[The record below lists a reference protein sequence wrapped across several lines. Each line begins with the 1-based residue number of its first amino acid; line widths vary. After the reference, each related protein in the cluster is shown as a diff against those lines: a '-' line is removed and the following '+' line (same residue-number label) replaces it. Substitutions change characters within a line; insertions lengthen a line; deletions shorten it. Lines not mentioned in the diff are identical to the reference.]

1 MTPWWLQ
8 KPMRMI
14 QTNLREIDAKLDL
27 DAYIH
32 SLKEFSANV
41 VLFNVGGIMANYPTD
56 LVYHYHNP
64 YLQDVMVGKVL
75 ERVHQ
80 DGMRFLARFDFSKL
94 NEAYAEQHPEWL
106 YRSVKGKQINYNGQ
120 MHTCINGYYQQEYAL
135 EILTEAL
142 DRYPVDGVFFNMIGY
157 VTSDY
162 DHVYHGICQCQN
174 CQQRFDEMYS
184 LPLPVVE
191 DTKDPTFIKYE
202 DFKRVTSRLLFHRIH
217 DLVKGKN
224 PDAAICTYTHEGTD
238 IYRHESN
245 SGIERPQP
253 EWVYSASENVKQVLG
268 SWENMGIAN
277 AAVHFI
283 DFPYRH
289 AAVSPHLTYQ
299 RLAQNF
305 ACGGGM
311 DYYVIGHLDN
321 QDDRACFEG
330 VKTLFSFHQENEAH
344 FTGLSSVA
352 DVAII
357 LPSQNFSFGSIKEFR
372 GIFKMIAETHTLF
385 DVLHDSLLETAALER
400 LHPYQVVILP
410 DMRLMSAR
418 GKNLI
423 DNYVRAGGKVL
434 ATGFTGAYDSKGH
447 WLDTVDLRC
456 AGITKIQQLITFSQG
471 MYLRIRPGDKQ
482 TFREFYDLDIAH
494 LNGDLLACELD
505 ETATPYLGYIPPH
518 MFGPPEKCYY
528 TEETDIPGM
537 VSNRYGDGSCVFIP
551 WRIGAQYYQ
560 FSTHAQPRLI
570 KAALDNLL
578 GLQKSLFTNA
588 SPLVEIQAHRQESNR
603 NLIVNLVNLSGQSGA
618 ATLAPIEM
626 RELEIQTLCPGTPAS
641 VRCLWAQQVLDF
653 DYKDGTI
660 QFTVPRL
667 SLLESVIIN
676 LT

>member
-56 LVYHYHNP
+56 LVYHYRNP
-64 YLQDVMVGKVL
+64 YLQDDLVGKVL

-191 DTKDPTFIKYE
+191 DTKDPTFIKYQ

-283 DFPYRH
+283 DLPYRH
-289 AAVSPHLTYQ
+289 AAV
-299 RLAQNF
+299 
-305 ACGGGM
+305 
-311 DYYVIGHLDN
+311 
-321 QDDRACFEG
+321 
-330 VKTLFSFHQENEAH
+330 
-344 FTGLSSVA
+344 
-352 DVAII
+352 
-357 LPSQNFSFGSIKEFR
+357 
-372 GIFKMIAETHTLF
+372 
-385 DVLHDSLLETAALER
+385 
-400 LHPYQVVILP
+400 
-410 DMRLMSAR
+410 
-418 GKNLI
+418 
-423 DNYVRAGGKVL
+423 
-434 ATGFTGAYDSKGH
+434 
-447 WLDTVDLRC
+447 
-456 AGITKIQQLITFSQG
+456 
-471 MYLRIRPGDKQ
+471 
-482 TFREFYDLDIAH
+482 
-494 LNGDLLACELD
+494 
-505 ETATPYLGYIPPH
+505 
-518 MFGPPEKCYY
+518 
-528 TEETDIPGM
+528 
-537 VSNRYGDGSCVFIP
+537 
-551 WRIGAQYYQ
+551 
-560 FSTHAQPRLI
+560 
-570 KAALDNLL
+570 
-578 GLQKSLFTNA
+578 
-588 SPLVEIQAHRQESNR
+588 
-603 NLIVNLVNLSGQSGA
+603 
-618 ATLAPIEM
+618 
-626 RELEIQTLCPGTPAS
+626 
-641 VRCLWAQQVLDF
+641 
-653 DYKDGTI
+653 
-660 QFTVPRL
+660 
-667 SLLESVIIN
+667 
-676 LT
+676 